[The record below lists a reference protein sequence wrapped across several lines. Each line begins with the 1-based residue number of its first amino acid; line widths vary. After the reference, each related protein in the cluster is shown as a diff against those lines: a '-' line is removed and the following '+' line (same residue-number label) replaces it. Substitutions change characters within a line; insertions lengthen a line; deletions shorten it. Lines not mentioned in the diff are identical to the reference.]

1 MTDIRPFLSDP
12 HICGSGGCGGC
23 GVVVVYFVLLVL
35 LVSAGWAR
43 SPYKEL
49 QCGRQERSLQLYSY
63 SGQSLQT
70 VTRTAII
77 FHPVVSSE

>member
-12 HICGSGGCGGC
+12 HICVSGGC

-77 FHPVVSSE
+77 FHPVVSQ